1 MNKNL
6 YTLDDLRV
14 QLKREQKNYA
24 EVIETEQDFVTAKQ
38 IHTKIIELKKAVDDR
53 LMNEVSEDGKWKE
66 VLTD

>member
-14 QLKREQKNYA
+14 QLKREQKKYA
-24 EVIETEQDFVTAKQ
+24 EVLETEQDFVTAKQ

-53 LMNEVSEDGKWKE
+53 SMNEVS
-66 VLTD
+66 